1 MRPMAALGQLR
12 QLARTSATASRI
24 YGIRRGEAA
33 RLARR
38 LRVEG
43 GFEYHE
49 ALKEGLLSPARSDVE
64 RRAMVSR
71 HVRRAAQTR
80 LNPLALEPL
89 SEQKLIFYEY
99 CLAVGIPV
107 PELYGAVGRAGG
119 WSRVSGRAI
128 ADRDAF
134 ASFVTGDLPAEF
146 VVKPAWGLLGLDI
159 RALARDGDTLRDSS
173 GGGVDSREL
182 YDRLLASPDFDLYVV
197 QERLRNHPAVEELVH
212 SPTLQTVRLNTL
224 VRRDGGVSLLGGMM
238 KLATGTGD
246 ADNYRSGA
254 TGNGLSDIDVG
265 AGTLGPLMIPGPE
278 GAGNERIAVVPGT
291 DRRVEGWRIPL
302 FEEARALVVE
312 SAPHFLPM
320 RTLGWDVAIT
330 PAGAVVVEA
339 NNYWAMSFTPLD
351 EEQRTL
357 FLEG

>member
-1 MRPMAALGQLR
+1 VRPLAAIGQLR

-24 YGIRRGEAA
+24 YGIRRLDAA

-43 GFEYHE
+43 GVEYHE
-49 ALKEGLLSPARSDVE
+49 ALKDGLLSPARSDAE
-64 RRAMVSR
+64 RRAHLSR
-71 HVRRAAQTR
+71 HVRRAIQTR

-99 CLAVGIPV
+99 CLAIGIPV

-128 ADRDAF
+128 GERDAF
-134 ASFVTGDLPAEF
+134 ASFVAGDLPAEF

-159 RALARDGDTLRDSS
+159 RALARDGDTLRDS
-173 GGGVDSREL
+173 GGRAVDPREL

-197 QERLRNHPAVEELVH
+197 QERLRNHPAVEELVE

-224 VRRDGGVSLLGGMM
+224 VRRDGGVSLLGCMM

-246 ADNYRSGA
+246 ADNYRSG
-254 TGNGLSDIDVG
+254 TSGNGLCDIDVE
-265 AGTLGPLMIPGPE
+265 AGTLGPLMIPGPG
-278 GAGNERIAVVPGT
+278 GAGFETATLVPGT

-302 FEEARALVVE
+302 FEEARTLVLE

-330 PAGAVVVEA
+330 PAGPVVVEA

-351 EEQRTL
+351 EAERAL